1 MASLMENLIEILDQE
16 SGEYEALLGLSRKKT
31 PVIVSG
37 NLEELTRIT
46 DEEQTI
52 AGRVNKLDHKR
63 QEIYADI
70 ANVIN
75 KDVKTLKLTDL
86 IAMLEKR
93 PSEQQKLAQTYDR
106 LRAVVQEV
114 KRVNEQNRI
123 LLQNALEMI
132 EFDMNMLQSRNAA
145 PEGANYNRGAYNTGE
160 QLGVNFGGFD
170 AKQ

>member
-1 MASLMENLIEILDQE
+1 MASLMENLIDVLDQE
-16 SGEYEALLGLSRKKT
+16 SGEYEALLGLCRKKT

-114 KRVNEQNRI
+114 KRVI
-123 LLQNALEMI
+123 EMI

>member
-1 MASLMENLIEILDQE
+1 MASLMENLIDVLDQE
-16 SGEYEALLGLSRKKT
+16 SGEYEALLGLCRKKT

-123 LLQNALEMI
+123 LYRTHL
-132 EFDMNMLQSRNAA
+132 R
-145 PEGANYNRGAYNTGE
+145 
-160 QLGVNFGGFD
+160 
-170 AKQ
+170 

>member
-1 MASLMENLIEILDQE
+1 MASLMENLIDVLGRE
-16 SGEYEALLGLSRKKT
+16 STEYEALLQLSQRKT
-31 PVIVSG
+31 PIIAGGDLAVIVSG

-132 EFDMNMLQSRNAA
+132 ICCS
-145 PEGANYNRGAYNTGE
+145 PEMQHRKEPIITEALTIPVSSLA
-160 QLGVNFGGFD
+160 
-170 AKQ
+170 

>member
-1 MASLMENLIEILDQE
+1 MASLMENLIDVLDQE
-16 SGEYEALLGLSRKKT
+16 SGEYEALLGLCRKKT

-93 PSEQQKLAQTYDR
+93 PSEQQKLAQGITTPD
-106 LRAVVQEV
+106 
-114 KRVNEQNRI
+114 
-123 LLQNALEMI
+123 
-132 EFDMNMLQSRNAA
+132 
-145 PEGANYNRGAYNTGE
+145 
-160 QLGVNFGGFD
+160 
-170 AKQ
+170 

>member
-1 MASLMENLIEILDQE
+1 MASLMENLIDVLDQE
-16 SGEYEALLGLSRKKT
+16 SGEYEALLGLCRKKT

-93 PSEQQKLAQTYDR
+93 PSEQQKLAQGITTPD
-106 LRAVVQEV
+106 EF
-114 KRVNEQNRI
+114 
-123 LLQNALEMI
+123 I
-132 EFDMNMLQSRNAA
+132 ETCDSFI
-145 PEGANYNRGAYNTGE
+145 
-160 QLGVNFGGFD
+160 
-170 AKQ
+170 K